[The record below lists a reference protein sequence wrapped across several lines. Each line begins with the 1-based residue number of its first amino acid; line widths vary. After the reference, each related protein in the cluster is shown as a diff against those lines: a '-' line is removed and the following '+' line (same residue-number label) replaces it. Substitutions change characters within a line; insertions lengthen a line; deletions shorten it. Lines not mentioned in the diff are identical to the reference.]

1 MDTESKPRQRR
12 HAVLRIFREEDW
24 GNLELLDA
32 WDGENLDELKT
43 LLDDEEFQKLLDRL
57 QEDDDRR

>member
-1 MDTESKPRQRR
+1 MQTESEPRRR
-12 HAVLRIFREEDW
+12 RRAVLRIFREEDW
-24 GNLELLDA
+24 GNLELLDE

-57 QEDDDRR
+57 QEDER

>member
-1 MDTESKPRQRR
+1 MQTESEPRRR
-12 HAVLRIFREEDW
+12 RRAVLRIFREEDW
-24 GNLELLDA
+24 GNLELLDE

-57 QEDDDRR
+57 QEDDRR